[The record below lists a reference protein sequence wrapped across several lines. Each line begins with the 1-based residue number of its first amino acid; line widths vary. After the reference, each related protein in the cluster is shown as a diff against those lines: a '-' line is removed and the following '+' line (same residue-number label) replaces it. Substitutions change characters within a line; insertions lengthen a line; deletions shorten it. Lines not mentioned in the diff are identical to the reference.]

1 MKLSETTRSIWTG
14 DEELVNAP
22 ILNKTDVNVPNEY
35 GQTPLISAASTG
47 KVSSVENSSAVK
59 KHKKITNIFIQ
70 VTPES

>member
-1 MKLSETTRSIWTG
+1 MKQLDLFGG

-22 ILNKTDVNVPNEY
+22 ILNRTDVNVPNEY

-47 KVSSVENSSAVK
+47 KVSSVENLSTVK
-59 KHKKITNIFIQ
+59 QHKKINNIFIQ